1 MITAMSP
8 GRSYNDYA
16 CSHLSDN
23 MLASLLFG
31 NYRQRVLG
39 LLLLHPE
46 RTYHVREIARLT
58 DTNAGTLH
66 KELARLAAAGLLIR
80 EQVGNQVRYGANRR
94 CPIFEDLANILR
106 KTSGIADVIAD
117 ALSGIAKRIRA
128 ALIFGS
134 VARGEERPGSDVDL
148 LIVGNVSFAQAVKAL
163 QEARERIGREINPV
177 VMTEAEFSRKLTGRD
192 PFLCGLLAGERIR
205 LIGDVG
211 DLGKP
216 AGDSSPDAP

>member
-1 MITAMSP
+1 MITATSP
-8 GRSYNDYA
+8 SRSYNDYV

-117 ALSGIAKRIRA
+117 ALSGIAKHIRA

-177 VMTEAEFSRKLTGRD
+177 VMTEEEFGRKLTGSD

-205 LIGDVG
+205 LIGDVD

>member
-1 MITAMSP
+1 M
-8 GRSYNDYA
+8 
-16 CSHLSDN
+16 LS
-23 MLASLLFG
+23 SLLFG

-46 RTYHVREIARLT
+46 QTYHVREIARLT

-117 ALSGIAKRIRA
+117 AISGMAQHIHA

-148 LIVGNVSFAQAVKAL
+148 LIVGNVSFAEAVKAL
-163 QEARERIGREINPV
+163 REAQERIGREINPV
-177 VMTEAEFSRKLTGRD
+177 VMTEDEFGRKLTGGD

-205 LIGDVG
+205 LIGEVD

-216 AGDSSPDAP
+216 AGNSSPDAP

>member
-1 MITAMSP
+1 M
-8 GRSYNDYA
+8 
-16 CSHLSDN
+16 LS
-23 MLASLLFG
+23 SLLFG

-46 RTYHVREIARLT
+46 QTYHVREIARLT
-58 DTNAGTLH
+58 ETNAGTLH

-117 ALSGIAKRIRA
+117 ALSGMAQRIHA

-134 VARGEERPGSDVDL
+134 VARGEERHGSDVDL
-148 LIVGNVSFAQAVKAL
+148 LIVGNISFAEAVKAL
-163 QEARERIGREINPV
+163 QEAQVRVGREINPV
-177 VMTEAEFSRKLTGRD
+177 VMTAEEFVRKNTGGD
-192 PFLCGLLAGERIR
+192 PFLRGLLAGERIR
-205 LIGDVG
+205 LIGEVD

-216 AGDSSPDAP
+216 ADNSSPDAP